1 MPDAPPPSSRFLT
14 RRAFRHEPEDV
25 RRQALIDATLD
36 AVADLGLAGANVREV
51 AARASV
57 TPGLIRHYFLSKD
70 RLVEAAYNAFATEMT
85 GEVRR
90 QVGEGRP
97 AERLERLVRAYCSE
111 PLASS
116 RHIAIWAAFV
126 GAAHTDA
133 AMARVHR
140 EGYRSFRQLL
150 EDILADLWAER
161 SVDAETALIRR
172 QAIAVNAIIDGIWL
186 EVSLDRTAFDGIDI
200 VALALESVFAV
211 LRLPHDRKNIS

>member
-1 MPDAPPPSSRFLT
+1 MSDAPDPSGRLLT

-57 TPGLIRHYFLSKD
+57 TPGLIRHYFQSKD
-70 RLVEAAYNAFATEMT
+70 RLVEAAYSTFAAEMI
-85 GEVRR
+85 GDVRR
-90 QVGEGRP
+90 QVGEGQP
-97 AERLERLVRAYCSE
+97 AERLERLVRASCSE

-126 GAAHTDA
+126 GAAHNDE
-133 AMARVHR
+133 AMARIHR
-140 EGYRSFRQLL
+140 DGYRSFRQLL
-150 EDILADLWAER
+150 EEIIADLWTER
-161 SVDAETALIRR
+161 GTDPKTALIRR

-200 VALALESVFAV
+200 VALALQSVVAI
-211 LRLPHDRKNIS
+211 LRLPHERGHA

>member
-1 MPDAPPPSSRFLT
+1 MSDAPDPSSSLVT
-14 RRAFRHEPEDV
+14 RRAFHHEPEDV

-36 AVADLGLAGANVREV
+36 AVADLGLPGANVREV

-70 RLVEAAYNAFATEMT
+70 RLVEAAYASFIAEMT

-90 QVGEGRP
+90 QVGEGQPR
-97 AERLERLVRAYCSE
+97 ERLERLVRASCSE
-111 PLASS
+111 PLASN

-126 GAAHTDA
+126 GAAHTDD

-140 EGYRSFRQLL
+140 DGYRSFRQLL
-150 EDILADLWAER
+150 EEVIADLWTER
-161 SVDAETALIRR
+161 GIDVETALIDR

-186 EVSLDRTAFDGIDI
+186 EVSLERAAFDGIDI
-200 VALALESVFAV
+200 MALALESVFSI
-211 LRLPHDRKNIS
+211 LRLPANQEAPA

>member
-1 MPDAPPPSSRFLT
+1 MT
-14 RRAFRHEPEDV
+14 RRAFHHEPEDV

-36 AVADLGLAGANVREV
+36 AVADLGLPGANVREV

-57 TPGLIRHYFLSKD
+57 TPGLIRHYFQSKD
-70 RLVEAAYNAFATEMT
+70 RLVEAAYTAFITEMIA
-85 GEVRR
+85 EVRR

-97 AERLERLVRAYCSE
+97 AERLERLVRASCSE

-140 EGYRSFRQLL
+140 DGYRSFRQLL
-150 EDILADLWAER
+150 EEIIADLGTER
-161 SVDAETALIRR
+161 CIEIETARISR

-186 EVSLDRTAFDGIDI
+186 EVSLDRAAFDGIDI
-200 VALALESVFAV
+200 MALALESILAM
-211 LRLPHDRKNIS
+211 LRMTISQGAPA